1 MSLRIEGISKDF
13 NGFQALKKVNIEVE
27 EGKILALLGSSG
39 CGKTTLLRIIAGL
52 IDQTE
57 GKIWINNT
65 DISNWPAQKRNTAM
79 VFQNYAL
86 FPHMNLEENVAY
98 GLTFKR
104 MSRNEIRSRVDEVLT
119 QVQLNGLNK
128 RKIQELSGG
137 QKQRAALARALVTKP
152 DILLFD
158 EPLSNLD
165 EKLRINMRKEISS
178 IQQETGITSIYVTH
192 DQKEAMAIAH
202 KIAVMSRGKVVQWGN
217 PEDIFYRPINS
228 FTADF
233 MGRVNVFECNRN
245 NSGTFAFLGKTVKT
259 NLKADCIRI
268 LLPPEEVDIYA
279 EDTGRCIQGS
289 VIDLD
294 MSGTLIHYHIRVQEK
309 LIYASRLRR
318 AKEAIYKKNQ
328 NVWIDFDIETVHIFT
343 ER

>member
-1 MSLRIEGISKDF
+1 MSLRIEGVSKDF
-13 NGFQALKKVNIEVE
+13 NGFQALKKVSIEVE

-57 GKIWINNT
+57 GKILINDT

-86 FPHMNLEENVAY
+86 FPHMNLEENISY
-98 GLTFKR
+98 GLKNKR
-104 MSRNEIRSRVDEVLT
+104 INRTEIRRRVDEVLK
-119 QVQLNGLNK
+119 QVQLVGLNK

-165 EKLRINMRKEISS
+165 EKLRINMREEISR

-202 KIAVMSRGKVVQWGN
+202 KIAVMNNGEIVQWGN
-217 PEDIFYRPINS
+217 PEDIFYRPINA

-233 MGRVNVFECNRN
+233 MGRVNVFKCSKN
-245 NSGTFAFLGKTVKT
+245 NQEVLTFLGKEVKT
-259 NLKADCIRI
+259 TLKEECVRI
-268 LLPPEEVDIYA
+268 LIPPEEVDIYT
-279 EDTGRCIQGS
+279 EGKGNRIKGTIVDR
-289 VIDLD
+289 D
-294 MSGTLIHYHIRVQEK
+294 MSGTLIYYKIGVRDK
-309 LIYASRLRR
+309 LIYAYRLRR
-318 AKEAIYKKNQ
+318 AKDVIYEKEQ
-328 NVWIDFDIETVHIFT
+328 IVWIDFDIETAHIFE

>member
-13 NGFQALKKVNIEVE
+13 NGFQALKRVDIEVK
-27 EGKILALLGSSG
+27 EGEILALLGSSG

-52 IDQTE
+52 IEQTE
-57 GKIWINNT
+57 GKIWINDI
-65 DISNWPAQKRNTAM
+65 DISSWPAQKRNTAM

-98 GLTFKR
+98 GLTLRKMGR
-104 MSRNEIRSRVDEVLT
+104 SEIRNRVDEVLT
-119 QVQLNGLNK
+119 QVQLSGLNK

-137 QKQRAALARALVTKP
+137 QKQRAALARALITKP

-165 EKLRINMRKEISS
+165 EKLRVNMREEISR

-202 KIAVMSRGKVVQWGN
+202 KIAVMSYGEVVQWGD
-217 PEDIFYRPINS
+217 PEDIFYRPINA

-233 MGRVNVFECNRN
+233 MGRVNVFECLKTS
-245 NSGTFAFLGKTVKT
+245 SGTYVFLEKIIKTSSEA
-259 NLKADCIRI
+259 NAIRI

-279 EDTGRCIQGS
+279 EDSGHLIQGT
-289 VIDLD
+289 IIEIE
-294 MSGTLIHYHIRVQEK
+294 MSGTLIHYHIKVKDQQ
-309 LIYASRLRR
+309 IYAYRLRR
-318 AKEAIYKKNQ
+318 AKEAVYNKNQ
-328 NVWIDFDIETVHIFT
+328 TVWIDFDIETVHIFE